1 MSGADDRG
9 SESDLAARVR
19 AFRDA
24 VLADADLDELA
35 LTMSQAL
42 QPELDVV
49 SSLADLDE
57 LAAECPTPTRD
68 ALMTWLFGSG
78 RFVGDRD
85 DYHGW
90 RNSCLDQVLAR
101 RRGMPITLSV
111 VAVEV
116 ARRVGVT
123 LVGVGMPGHFLV
135 GDPADPGWFA
145 DPFHGR
151 TAMTPADC
159 RELYDGM
166 GGGHWSASMLAP
178 TPNRLV
184 VARMLNNLRAAC
196 QRSGDA
202 VRLAIVMQ
210 LRQQLPEFAAEASAA
225 DAAATI
231 FN

>member
-1 MSGADDRG
+1 MSGADDQGR
-9 SESDLAARVR
+9 ESDLAARVR
-19 AFRDA
+19 AFREA
-24 VLADADLDELA
+24 VLAGADLDELA

-49 SSLADLDE
+49 SALADLDE

-78 RFVGDRD
+78 RFVGDRN

-101 RRGMPITLSV
+101 RRGMPITLSAV
-111 VAVEV
+111 GVEV
-116 ARRVGVT
+116 ARRVGVS
-123 LVGVGMPGHFLV
+123 LVGIGMPGHFLV
-135 GDPADPGWFA
+135 GDPADPEWFA

-151 TAMTPADC
+151 TALTVADC
-159 RELYDGM
+159 RALYEGM
-166 GGGHWSASMLAP
+166 GGVHWSPSMVAP

-184 VARMLNNLRAAC
+184 IARMLNNLRAAC

-210 LRQQLPEFAAEASAA
+210 LRQQLPEFAAEAPAA